1 MLAVDKL
8 RALFQR
14 AGMSAAES
22 NAAVLNTP
30 RQALGDFTDLDTYGP
45 PHRMLGAAFVWTY
58 SPEGHA
64 YWMRVHA
71 RLHAYWMRGAAQ

>member
-1 MLAVDKL
+1 MEVDKL

-22 NAAVLNTP
+22 NAAVRNTTVVGL
-30 RQALGDFTDLDTYGP
+30 LGWAVDTSAQP
-45 PHRMLGAAFVWTY
+45 ARVLGGAFVWEL

-64 YWMRVHA
+64 HWERVHA
-71 RLHAYWMRGAAQ
+71 RLSGVRE

>member
-8 RALFQR
+8 RALYQR

-22 NAAVLNTP
+22 NAAVRNMKAWALYVCLDDALLGNTAS
-30 RQALGDFTDLDTYGP
+30 ALSG
-45 PHRMLGAAFVWTY
+45 AFVWSD

-64 YWMRVHA
+64 YWAGTRS
-71 RLHAYWMRGAAQ
+71 RLRGVAQ

>member
-30 RQALGDFTDLDTYGP
+30 AGAFGDFTDTYGP
-45 PHRMLGAAFVWTY
+45 PYRVLGAAFVWAH

-71 RLHAYWMRGAAQ
+71 RLRGAAQ

>member
-22 NAAVLNTP
+22 NAAVRNTAAVLLAVSLDD
-30 RQALGDFTDLDTYGP
+30 AL
-45 PHRMLGAAFVWTY
+45 LGKDALAGAFVWGD

-64 YWMRVHA
+64 YWAGVHA
-71 RLHAYWMRGAAQ
+71 RLSGVRE

>member
-22 NAAVLNTP
+22 NAAVRNSTVVWLAERATSE
-30 RQALGDFTDLDTYGP
+30 P
-45 PHRMLGAAFVWTY
+45 PYRVLGAAFVWAH

-71 RLHAYWMRGAAQ
+71 RLHVYWMRGAAQ

>member
-8 RALFQR
+8 RALYQR

-22 NAAVLNTP
+22 NAAIRNTP
-30 RQALGDFTDLDTYGP
+30 AWALRPCLAGDNAADALAG
-45 PHRMLGAAFVWTY
+45 AFVWSD

-64 YWMRVHA
+64 YWDGVHA
-71 RLHAYWMRGAAQ
+71 RLSGVRE

>member
-8 RALFQR
+8 RALYQR

-22 NAAVLNTP
+22 NAAVLNTTP
-30 RQALGDFTDLDTYGP
+30 GVLGDFTDLVTYGP
-45 PHRMLGAAFVWTY
+45 PYRVLGAAFVWAH

-71 RLHAYWMRGAAQ
+71 RLHVHWMRGVAQ

>member
-8 RALFQR
+8 RALYQR

-22 NAAVLNTP
+22 NAAVRNTP
-30 RQALGDFTDLDTYGP
+30 NWMLALSIDPCRRPCEVLAG
-45 PHRMLGAAFVWTY
+45 AFVWGY

-64 YWMRVHA
+64 YWEGVHA
-71 RLHAYWMRGAAQ
+71 RLGGVLE

>member
-22 NAAVLNTP
+22 NAAVRNTDGWAMCSGLAEDNAA
-30 RQALGDFTDLDTYGP
+30 RALA
-45 PHRMLGAAFVWTY
+45 RAFVWEY

-64 YWMRVHA
+64 YWAGVHA
-71 RLHAYWMRGAAQ
+71 RLGGVLE

>member
-22 NAAVLNTP
+22 NAAIQNTAGWAVP
-30 RQALGDFTDLDTYGP
+30 LCLDDDLLSTAARALA
-45 PHRMLGAAFVWTY
+45 RAFVWAD

-64 YWMRVHA
+64 HWESVHA
-71 RLHAYWMRGAAQ
+71 RLSGVRT

>member
-22 NAAVLNTP
+22 NAAVRNTTVIGL
-30 RQALGDFTDLDTYGP
+30 AELGTSKP
-45 PHRMLGAAFVWTY
+45 PYRVLSGAFVWLH

-64 YWMRVHA
+64 YWAGVHD
-71 RLHAYWMRGAAQ
+71 RLRGAAQ